1 VIADGTGFSYDELYP
16 LVYHRGTSIREV
28 RAHVRVVVLMGLLED
43 GRRVVLGATSGGAYA
58 SEVKLLLRML
68 DSLGEF
74 CNGGYFVA
82 DRCYDS
88 VEVMRRLCEMGI
100 ECAIRVKQSR
110 HSKVRSELRL
120 RSMKNAKRKEI
131 YGRRY
136 LVESLFGTMKQAL
149 SSHIRVRDAQIAMK
163 FALVRV
169 LLFNLHLFC
178 RLSPRDAAP
187 LFFVLAAV
195 CWFCREIRPPG
206 RRLACTPRL
215 MN

>member
-1 VIADGTGFSYDELYP
+1 MIADGTGFSYDELYP

-28 RAHVRVVVLMGLLED
+28 RAHVRVVVLMGILED
-43 GRRVVLGATSGGAYA
+43 GGRVVLGATSGGAYA

-68 DSLGEF
+68 DSLDGF
-74 CNGGYFVA
+74 CDGGYFVA

-88 VEVMRRLCEMGI
+88 VEVMRKLCEMGI
-100 ECAIRVKQSR
+100 EPAIRVKQGR

-136 LVESLFGTMKQAL
+136 LVESLFGTIKQAL
-149 SSHIRVRDAQIAMK
+149 SSHIRVRDVQVAMK

-169 LLFNLHLFC
+169 LLFNLYLFR
-178 RLSPRDAAP
+178 RLSPRNTAAP
-187 LFFVLAAV
+187 LFFVLAAMR
-195 CWFCREIRPPG
+195 WIRREIRPPM
-206 RRLACTPRL
+206 RRLACTHPA
-215 MN
+215 

>member
-1 VIADGTGFSYDELYP
+1 VIADGTGFSYNNLYP

-28 RAHVRVVVLMGLLED
+28 RAHVRVVVLMGILED
-43 GRRVVLGATSGGAYA
+43 GGRVVLGATSGGAYA

-74 CNGGYFVA
+74 CDGGYFVA

-88 VEVMRRLCEMGI
+88 VEVMRKLCEMGI
-100 ECAIRVKQSR
+100 EPAIRVKQSR
-110 HSKVRSELRL
+110 HSRVRSELRL

-136 LVESLFGTMKQAL
+136 LVESLFGTIKQAL

-169 LLFNLHLFC
+169 LLFNLYLFC
-178 RLSPRDAAP
+178 SLSPRNTAAP
-187 LFFVLAAV
+187 LFFVLAAMR
-195 CWFCREIRPPG
+195 WLRREIRPLG
-206 RRLACTPRL
+206 RRLACTHPA
-215 MN
+215 